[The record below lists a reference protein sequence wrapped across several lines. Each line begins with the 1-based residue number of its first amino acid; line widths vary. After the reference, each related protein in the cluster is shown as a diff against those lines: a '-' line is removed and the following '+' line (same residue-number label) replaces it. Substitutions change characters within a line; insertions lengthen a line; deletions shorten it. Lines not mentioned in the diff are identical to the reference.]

1 MAVAAVAVAMP
12 TAAPSSPRRG
22 HRRGDRRAVAD
33 RTGARRDPGVGVADR
48 RVFLLRSVGVASLAA
63 ITGGTGRLLQ
73 RRYDVGG
80 ERAALALPSVADRRP
95 AAVLPPNA
103 DLDVE
108 GLSAFVTP
116 NADFYRIDTALV
128 VPQVSKDDWR
138 LRIHGMVEQRAG
150 VDVRRP
156 PRPATRSRPT

>member
-1 MAVAAVAVAMP
+1 M
-12 TAAPSSPRRG
+12 
-22 HRRGDRRAVAD
+22 
-33 RTGARRDPGVGVADR
+33 
-48 RVFLLRSVGVASLAA
+48 RSIGVASLAA
-63 ITGGTGRLLQ
+63 ITGGAGRLLQ

-80 ERAALALPSVADRRP
+80 ERAALALPPVAERRP

-103 DLDVE
+103 DLDVD

-128 VPQVSKDDWR
+128 VPQISKDDWR
-138 LRIHGMVEQRAG
+138 LRIHGMVEQRTG

-156 PRPATRSRPT
+156 RWPGTRSRRT